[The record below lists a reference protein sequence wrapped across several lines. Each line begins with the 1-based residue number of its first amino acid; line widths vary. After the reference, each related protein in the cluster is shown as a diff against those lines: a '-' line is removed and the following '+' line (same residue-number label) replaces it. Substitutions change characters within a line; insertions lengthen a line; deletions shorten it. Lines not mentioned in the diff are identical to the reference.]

1 MFGNTLA
8 AHTLTTIN
16 ALTPAREGSLSAQ
29 TFTPTQPPG
38 MEGMTTVIG
47 WILWGAGL
55 VLFVFFI
62 FGLVAAGRNRRQGNE
77 IEAPIWPM
85 VAACLLGASGAV
97 WTAIT

>member
-16 ALTPAREGSLSAQ
+16 ALTPPRDGSLSAQ

-38 MEGMTTVIG
+38 TEGLTTVIN
-47 WILWGAGL
+47 WILWGAAL

-62 FGLVAAGRNRRQGNE
+62 FGLVSAGRNRRQGNE

-85 VAACLLGASGAV
+85 AAACLLGASGAV